1 MKRQFSVHIRILQ
14 GGKGTEFVNVQVQR
28 TLEDL
33 GIHFRASISYVHE
46 ENGRAERMNRTLVDH
61 ARSILKQ
68 AALGTYY
75 WSYSL
80 RTATYVYHRTIIMA
94 IGLTPF
100 EKLYDRVPN
109 IAHLRTFGVH
119 GFALRNV
126 QTRTKWQDTATPII
140 FLDMQHMIV
149 DIL

>member
-1 MKRQFSVHIRILQ
+1 M
-14 GGKGTEFVNVQVQR
+14 QR
-28 TLEDL
+28 TLEAL
-33 GIHFRASISYVHE
+33 GIHFRASIPYVHE

-61 ARSILKQ
+61 ARAILKQ

-75 WSYSL
+75 WSYAL
-80 RTATYVYHRTIIMA
+80 RTATYVYHKTIIMA

-126 QTRTKWQDTATPII
+126 QTRTNGKIQPLRSPFW
-140 FLDMQHMIV
+140 DMQHMIV